1 MGAHTDL
8 IPTEGPEK
16 PWQPKNWGPQHRMA
30 VRLQVMGF
38 KNKEIAQSLS
48 LTESRVSII
57 LNDPRAVAEREDAMD
72 DIASNMLD
80 LNKKLKVHAVE
91 ALEEVVDEMRH
102 SKDERIRQRAS
113 FGILDRAGYTPVQK
127 HQKVEPEVPADVADR
142 MLTAMEE
149 MKNTAVEAD
158 YEIIES
164 DGEEEEAA

>member
-1 MGAHTDL
+1 MGSHTDL
-8 IPTEGPEK
+8 LPSEGPGK
-16 PWQPKNWGPQHRMA
+16 YYQPVNWGPQHRMA

-57 LNDPRAVAEREDAMD
+57 LNDDRAIAEREKAMD

-127 HQKVEPEVPADVADR
+127 HQKIEPELPADMASR
-142 MLTAMEE
+142 MEQAMAHEG
-149 MKNTAVEAD
+149 AIDAD
-158 YEIIES
+158 YEVVDEDI
-164 DGEEEEAA
+164 DEEEEAA